1 MNTPAFARKT
11 RACMAALLLLLT
23 LPLLTQASIA
33 EQAGTDFRQLI
44 EDSVVPI
51 MAQSSGF
58 AVSEADF
65 SAICAI
71 VEESGRQV
79 ALDGSAPHSKDGLLR
94 ALLSHEFGG
103 TLGEWR
109 VEDQA
114 WYADLCVSLGLIE
127 SSELRV
133 PQEGEISQQ
142 MAITIATQYLLDT
155 FDVPDIDDL
164 SAWCCTSQY
173 VADTT
178 WRARWIIEW
187 STVDP
192 QDSISYQVELSPYG
206 EIDELS
212 LSPDMFRTTSA
223 VPDTAGLKARLS
235 ETRIA
240 REDAIELAWSAVEAE
255 YGLGDT
261 DRAQYEVSCSL
272 TASGNRLFFKIA
284 FWRSEADLY
293 SIRVDAQTGNI
304 LDVYDAG
311 DGVG

>member
-44 EDSVVPI
+44 EDSVMPI

-65 SAICAI
+65 SAICAV

-79 ALDGSAPHSKDGLLR
+79 ALEGSAPHSKDGLLR

-142 MAITIATQYLLDT
+142 DAIEIATQHLLSICDI
-155 FDVPDIDDL
+155 PNIDDP
-164 SAWCCTSQY
+164 SAWGCTAQY

-206 EIDELS
+206 EIAGAGS
-212 LSPDMFRTTSA
+212 SA
-223 VPDTAGLKARLS
+223 DAAGAQARLA

-293 SIRVDAQTGNI
+293 SIRVDAQTGHI
-304 LDVYDAG
+304 QDVYDAG

>member
-33 EQAGTDFRQLI
+33 EQSGTDFRQLI

-65 SAICAI
+65 SAICAV

-79 ALDGSAPHSKDGLLR
+79 ALEGSAPHSKDGLLR

-103 TLGEWR
+103 TLGEWP

-142 MAITIATQYLLDT
+142 DAIEIATQYLLDT

-173 VADTT
+173 VTDTT

-206 EIDELS
+206 EIAGAGS
-212 LSPDMFRTTSA
+212 SG
-223 VPDTAGLKARLS
+223 DTARTASATGDAAGAQARLS

>member
-1 MNTPAFARKT
+1 MNTKAFPRKM

-23 LPLLTQASIA
+23 LPPLSQASGAGQA
-33 EQAGTDFRQLI
+33 EADFRQLI
-44 EDSVVPI
+44 EGSVVPI
-51 MAQSSGF
+51 MAQTSGF
-58 AVSEADF
+58 TLSEADF
-65 SAICAI
+65 SAVCAA

-79 ALDGSAPHSKDGLLR
+79 ALEGSAPHSKDGLLR

-142 MAITIATQYLLDT
+142 DAIEIATQHLLSICDI
-155 FDVPDIDDL
+155 PNIDDP
-164 SAWCCTSQY
+164 SAWGCTAQY

-206 EIDELS
+206 EIAGAG
-212 LSPDMFRTTSA
+212 FSA
-223 VPDTAGLKARLS
+223 DAAGAQARLA

-261 DRAQYEVSCSL
+261 DRAQYDVSCSL

-293 SIRVDAQTGNI
+293 SIRVDAQTGHI
-304 LDVYDAG
+304 QDVYDAG